1 MTFDINSF
9 KLHLQ
14 DVSQHVEQDYTEPI
28 RLDNTRAQLSIQEA
42 YEQGY
47 RAALMETPLPYG
59 SVQTQSNQLNRRW
72 NSSQSGIGNA
82 RPRGPASC

>member
-14 DVSQHVEQDYTEPI
+14 DVSQHIEQDYTEPI

-42 YEQGY
+42 YRAGY
-47 RAALMETPLPYG
+47 RQALNEKT
-59 SVQTQSNQLNRRW
+59 V
-72 NSSQSGIGNA
+72 GIAGGIN
-82 RPRGPASC
+82 GTKTTTIIE